1 MSADD
6 TAADDDD
13 VTPEDVTAAE
23 TADEADATPDDG
35 ADETDEPLLS
45 VEDLEVH
52 YRPGN
57 LIERYLSDR
66 TIRAVDGVDFELE
79 ENDMIVLVGESGCGK
94 TTLGKAAVGLEQPTD
109 GTVEYKGQDIWDSK
123 NNPRNA
129 DIEWGEIRRA
139 MQVIHQDPANALNS
153 SRRVRS
159 ILADPLKKYRTEL
172 GAEEREETIYRYLEY
187 VDMMPPEDYADRY
200 PHQLSGGEKQ
210 RITLGRALLMNP
222 DVILADEAISA
233 LDVSL
238 RVGMMDLI
246 LDLQEMFKTSYIF
259 ISHDLANARYLA
271 KQSGGRIAVMYLGRI
286 VEIGPPDE
294 IIHNPSHPYTEV
306 LRWSTPTIDP
316 DIAREQMSEDP
327 PVRRIDVPDP
337 EDPPSGCHFHPR
349 CQYAREACTA
359 EDPELF
365 DAGGSESACFRALPN
380 HEYWD
385 SPELTDE
392 DETEPVQAGFS
403 DD

>member
-6 TAADDDD
+6 TAADDEPTED
-13 VTPEDVTAAE
+13 VSPEDVTA
-23 TADEADATPDDG
+23 DEPPADAAESSAGEDG
-35 ADETDEPLLS
+35 EPLLS
-45 VEDLEVH
+45 VEDLKVH
-52 YRPGN
+52 YKPGN
-57 LIERYLSDR
+57 LIERFLSDR
-66 TIRAVDGVDFELE
+66 TIKAVDGVDFELE

-123 NNPRNA
+123 NNPRRA

-271 KQSGGRIAVMYLGRI
+271 KQAGGRIAVMYLGRI

-316 DIAREQMSEDP
+316 DIAKEQMTEEP
-327 PVRRIDVPDP
+327 PVRQLDVPDP
-337 EDPPSGCHFHPR
+337 EDPPAGCHFHPR

-365 DAGGSESACFRALPN
+365 DAGAAESACFRALPN

-385 SPELTDE
+385 SPELTDQA
-392 DETEPVQAGFS
+392 DEAVEATFA

>member
-1 MSADD
+1 MSTDDADTD
-6 TAADDDD
+6 EETETTGDD
-13 VTPEDVTAAE
+13 
-23 TADEADATPDDG
+23 
-35 ADETDEPLLS
+35 DEPLLE
-45 VEDLEVH
+45 VKDVEVH
-52 YRPGN
+52 YKPGN
-57 LIERYLSDR
+57 LIERYLNDR
-66 TIRAVDGVDFELE
+66 TIRAVDGVSFELE
-79 ENDMIVLVGESGCGK
+79 ENDIIVLVGESGCGK
-94 TTLGKAAVGLEQPTD
+94 TTLGKAAVGLERPTD
-109 GTVEYKGQDIWDSK
+109 GSIRYKGQDIWDSK
-123 NNPRNA
+123 DSPRNA
-129 DIEWGEIRRA
+129 DIEWGDIRRA
-139 MQVIHQDPANALNS
+139 MQVIHQDPANALNA

-172 GAEEREETIYRYLEY
+172 GPEEREETIYRYLEY
-187 VDMMPPEDYADRY
+187 VDMMPPEDYAGRY

-222 DVILADEAISA
+222 DIILADEAISA

-246 LDLQEMFKTSYIF
+246 LDLQEMFGTSYIF

-271 KQSGGRIAVMYLGRI
+271 KQAGGRIAVMYLGRI

-294 IIHNPSHPYTEV
+294 IIQNPSHPYTEV

-316 DIAREQMSEDP
+316 DIARQQMADEP
-327 PVRRIDVPDP
+327 PVRQLDVPDP
-337 EDPPSGCHFHPR
+337 EDPPSGCNFHPR
-349 CQYAREACTA
+349 CRYGREACTT

-365 DAGGSESACFRALPN
+365 EGTGTRSACFRALPN

-385 SPELTDE
+385 SAELTDGA
-392 DETEPVQAGFS
+392 EPGEVQAGFG